1 MCGLLIT
8 GTEHRLEMIT
18 TIITETERDINII
31 HEELVELG
39 DGIPQLTSG
48 LSAGYLSQYY
58 SSVVG

>member
-8 GTEHRLEMIT
+8 GTEQRLERIT

-39 DGIPQLTSG
+39 DGIPELTSG
-48 LSAGYLSQYY
+48 LSAGYLSKHC
-58 SSVVG
+58 SSVMG